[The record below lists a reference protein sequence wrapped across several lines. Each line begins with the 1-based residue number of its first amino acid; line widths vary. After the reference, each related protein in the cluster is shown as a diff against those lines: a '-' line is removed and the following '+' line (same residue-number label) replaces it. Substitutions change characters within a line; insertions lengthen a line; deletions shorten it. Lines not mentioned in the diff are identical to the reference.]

1 MEKFT
6 PEQSNQLMLK
16 KMTLELDLSA
26 KQQEQLKPIIAE
38 QNRKRESRMK
48 EMKANKETDSKL
60 SSDERFSRKSQMLD
74 EQIDLK
80 VKMKSI
86 LSVDQFEKWDAMKS
100 KQEKRRSQRMQKKMG
115 HRMNAKKE
123 TQK

>member
-1 MEKFT
+1 MI
-6 PEQSNQLMLK
+6 
-16 KMTLELDLSA
+16 LELDLST

-38 QNRKRESRMK
+38 ENRKRESRMK
-48 EMKANKETDSKL
+48 EMKANKEANSKL

-86 LSVDQFEKWDAMKS
+86 LSVDQFERWDAMKS
-100 KQEKRRSQRMQKKMG
+100 KQEKRRSQRMQKKWVT
-115 HRMNAKKE
+115 E
-123 TQK
+123 